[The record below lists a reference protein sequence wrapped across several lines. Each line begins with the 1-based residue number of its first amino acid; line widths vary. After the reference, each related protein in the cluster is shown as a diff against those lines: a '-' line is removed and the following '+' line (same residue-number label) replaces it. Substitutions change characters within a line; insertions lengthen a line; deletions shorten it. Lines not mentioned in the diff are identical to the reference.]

1 MASQVTSR
9 DGLMTDRVA
18 RSRSTAS
25 RADRPGIWAA
35 PARAMRTGK
44 APRGREARGG
54 VTRAAAVACSVTLL
68 AAACG
73 ANGGSG
79 DGARTAPAPTI
90 PSAAP
95 HGRSGDE
102 ATGTGG
108 SGLAGKVI
116 VIDPGHNGGNAKHP
130 EIVNKKVDVLTQRKA
145 CDTTGTTDTD
155 GYPEHAFTW
164 DVAKRLEKVLRARG
178 AKVILTRPNDHGVG
192 PCITK
197 RAAIGNEAKA
207 DAAVSVHADGAAAGE
222 HGFHMILPKP
232 IPGHTAKMAPDSRRL
247 GFALRDS
254 YKKSTGMPYSTYRGE
269 KAIDERDDL
278 GGLNLSTRPKVFIEC
293 GNMKNPGDSAKLS
306 SGAFR
311 QRIADGLADGFAGYF
326 R

>member
-1 MASQVTSR
+1 VPTRAEAQAQAQASWRTAGAARVQVPR
-9 DGLMTDRVA
+9 GVAARVA
-18 RSRSTAS
+18 AL
-25 RADRPGIWAA
+25 
-35 PARAMRTGK
+35 
-44 APRGREARGG
+44 
-54 VTRAAAVACSVTLL
+54 ACSVALL
-68 AAACG
+68 TAACG
-73 ANGGSG
+73 ANGDGYD

-90 PSAAP
+90 PSAAS
-95 HGRSGDE
+95 HGGSGDE
-102 ATGTGG
+102 AAGAAG

-130 EIVNKKVDVLTQRKA
+130 EVVNKKVDVLTQRKP

-155 GYPEHAFTW
+155 GYAEHAFTW

-197 RAAIGNEAKA
+197 RAAIGNDAKA
-207 DAAVSVHADGAAAGE
+207 DAAVSVHADGAGAKD
-222 HGFHMILPKP
+222 HGFHVILPKP
-232 IPGHTAKMAPDSRRL
+232 IPGHTAKIAPDSRRL

-269 KAIDERDDL
+269 NAIDERDDL

-306 SGAFR
+306 NGAFR
-311 QRIADGLADGFAGYF
+311 QRIADGLANGFAGYF